1 VEGERPLDG
10 GELHALVEQLLF
22 AGHETTTNLL
32 STTLFHLLR
41 DATLWPTVHADP
53 HLIVAAVEEGL
64 RYDAPVHGMFRTT
77 TEAVELS
84 GVTIPAGARVFVVF
98 GAANHDA
105 QMFTAPDRFDL
116 QRPQA
121 DHHLALGHGIHSCL
135 GAPLARL
142 EARIA
147 IAVLV
152 QRLPTLHLVPGQTI
166 TYLPSLLNRA
176 LQHLEVRW
184 GTGSSK
190 GDSARGASR
199 TP

>member
-1 VEGERPLDG
+1 LDR

-32 STTLFHLLR
+32 GTTLYHLLR
-41 DATLWPTVHADP
+41 DTTLWHAVHADP
-53 HLIVAAVEEGL
+53 RLIVPAIEEGL
-64 RYDAPVHGMFRTT
+64 RYDAPVQGMFRTT
-77 TEAVELS
+77 TEVVALG
-84 GVTIPAGARVFVVF
+84 GVMIPAGARVFIVF

-105 QMFTAPDRFDL
+105 QMFSAPERFDL

-121 DHHLALGHGIHSCL
+121 DQHLALVHGIHYCL

-147 IAVLV
+147 ITVLV
-152 QRLPTLHLVPGQTI
+152 QRLPELSLVPAQPI

-176 LQHLEVRW
+176 LQHLEARW
-184 GTGSSK
+184 GTVSSE
-190 GDSARGASR
+190 GNRAQGTSL